1 MSRVVFDDVTETQLI
16 EIFKE
21 VGPVSSFRLVFD
33 KDTGKP
39 KGFGFCTFQDSEIA
53 ASAVR
58 NLDGF
63 DIGGRLLRV
72 DFAESDTKD
81 EASNR
86 HEEKPV
92 VPKPVIATGS
102 SVDAI
107 SKALETIPSAQ
118 LLEAMAQLKLLAH
131 TAPDQVKTILT
142 SNPQLAYAIF
152 QAMVAMNAIDH
163 GVMVRMGLAP
173 PMQQPAVNTG
183 VLPVSLPQFQSVA
196 PIMQPPVQVQPAFDQ
211 QAEQQKLLMQVLS
224 MTPEQIQALPLDQRA
239 GVLQLVIEE
248 DCLNL
253 SLVELTISF
262 RSVRSLGYD
271 WLTILGGNFPLCK
284 SFEEKCCIRVSSMLF
299 VAQPPATPPNRYVA
313 GDATSASANGSF
325 RRSIIVCQNTHLQ
338 KAPQQHPESA
348 SLQTAPPPVQ
358 EDLSSCKRALEKAQ
372 SRIFSLERTVESL
385 QEQHKGSL
393 QGLHKEIERLQNL
406 CSDLQFADIFQFPLG
421 DEEGASPAVEYF
433 REASPCPEMKA
444 PWFTSSHADTNTD
457 CDAGDQTQRNDPSN
471 ADDTKPYHVLLQQQ
485 RRKYQTFIDR
495 INADNKRK
503 QSEIDNL
510 RAELELVRDV
520 LAVAGLDV
528 DLVQLRGLV
537 AGRDRARDMVGRARK
552 AGVLP
557 PIGNTSSH
565 DGGSSGGGG
574 DGDGGAVDL
583 ALLDSRAPAGIAL
596 DARNFNTHSRFM
608 AAVAAAGAAAVTA
621 NVDGAD
627 GAGDSAAARAERL
640 FRKPRDYHNANLD
653 YHGRAHLYSVPP
665 PAVAPPADA
674 APTSPLIAPAA
685 LSHPA
690 NTSASE
696 LAPFGIKNDLPTL
709 PPISSQ
715 SHQSLQ
721 DKSSLLKAEKSTGSW
736 TKRLKGTQI
745 LRQKNWK
752 ELTK

>member
-173 PMQQPAVNTG
+173 PMQQPAVNT
-183 VLPVSLPQFQSVA
+183 
-196 PIMQPPVQVQPAFDQ
+196 DQ

-262 RSVRSLGYD
+262 RSVRSLG
-271 WLTILGGNFPLCK
+271 
-284 SFEEKCCIRVSSMLF
+284 
-299 VAQPPATPPNRYVA
+299 YVA

-565 DGGSSGGGG
+565 DGGSSGG

-608 AAVAAAGAAAVTA
+608 AAVAAAGGAAVTA
-621 NVDGAD
+621 NADGAD